1 MSRSSSLFKFRS
13 RLFFN
18 YGIIVLLIVGAYL
31 FLSVTLYKNLGAKAS
46 ESVLD
51 QYIEITD
58 SRLDQLFRPIEREIR
73 KSYYLIQNGQLKKYE
88 PENQAAILSSGLLAL
103 PQCGSVMMSAPSGSQ
118 FLVMNYDEGVYY
130 SKLLDTIRNVLPQ
143 PESPSKRFITRDFRP
158 LVWGKKSNWTLN
170 EFNGSIVD
178 MRWSVDMPD
187 YDTKKRLWYL
197 EAKEYLD
204 KGYQQ
209 IELNS
214 KIPVT
219 WTDVYPLYTTRDLG
233 MTAVLSAITKE
244 KDTVFIA
251 YDLLVSDIN
260 KFTQAQDPT
269 PNGGVFI
276 FSDKSRLLGLP
287 NLAYQNKI
295 QENSSVLLH
304 SPDVLNNPVIDFIFS
319 NWEKDNSYAGKPIRI
334 AIEGNTFWVRLKPY
348 SVGIDKKLWTG
359 VIIPESDLLIY
370 SAGFNYLIY
379 IVGFIGLFL
388 ALFISWRIASS
399 ISKPLIDLVERNQR
413 IASLDLGPGKEFK
426 TKTTELYYLYDSI
439 EKMRVALIK
448 ALDERRTAAI
458 HLEESESRYRELIQK
473 NVAGVFRSTIQGQL
487 IDCNTAFARI
497 FGYAN
502 IEEIIDV
509 PASALYHPSFP
520 RTTFMEA
527 LSQQDVLIN
536 YEARYVS
543 KDGILI
549 HALLNVTLVRN
560 AEGEP
565 MLIEGTIIDITD
577 RVAALEALKKSETR
591 LELALEGA
599 GQAVWECDVQTGEG
613 NFKNLV
619 IDMLGYGEKE
629 IPQNFKGWRS
639 LVHEEDWEEIVSEVI
654 IHLEGRSERI
664 IMEHRMKDVHG
675 VWRWI
680 QTRGM
685 VTEWN
690 KDGVPIKA
698 TGTFI
703 DISEKRKN
711 ENEKQKIS
719 KDLMHYNS
727 ELEHFAYITS
737 HNLRAPVVNL
747 ESLLSIYDY
756 DKNDSQDNKFILQK
770 ISESVEKLSG
780 TIYDLNEIV
789 AIKKDKQER
798 LSVIGLEEI
807 FKATL
812 VSIQS
817 QIDKS
822 KASVSYDFS
831 EAPDVL
837 YVRSHMVSVFQN
849 FLTNAIKYRK
859 ADRDPIIAIRTYK
872 DNGYICL
879 SVKDNGIGIDLAL
892 YGNKLFELYQRFHY
906 DYEGKGLGLY
916 IVKTQVEMH
925 GGHITVHSEVDKG
938 TEFIVHF
945 KDSIHGKN

>member
-1 MSRSSSLFKFRS
+1 M
-13 RLFFN
+13 
-18 YGIIVLLIVGAYL
+18 LIVGAYL
-31 FLSVTLYKNLGAKAS
+31 FLSVTLHKNLGALAS

-73 KSYYLIQNGQLKKYE
+73 KSYYLIQNGHLRKYE
-88 PENQAAILSSGLLAL
+88 PAKQAAILSSALLAL
-103 PQCGSVMMSAPSGSQ
+103 PQCESVMMSSPSGSQ
-118 FLVMNYDEGVYY
+118 FLVMNYNEDVYY
-130 SKLLDTIRNVLPQ
+130 SKLLDNIRNELPK
-143 PESPSKRFITRDFRP
+143 PDSVSKRFITRDFRP
-158 LVWGKKSNWTLN
+158 SVWGTSSNWSLN
-170 EFNGSIVD
+170 EFNGSVVD
-178 MRWSVDMPD
+178 MRWSVDMPE
-187 YDTKKRLWYL
+187 YDSKKRLWFLRAMEYL
-197 EAKEYLD
+197 EKEYHQVELD
-204 KGYQQ
+204 
-209 IELNS
+209 S
-214 KIPVT
+214 VIPVM
-219 WTDVYPLYTTRDLG
+219 WTDLYPLYTTRDLG
-233 MTAVLSAITKE
+233 MTAVISAITEE

-260 KFTQAQDPT
+260 KFTEAQDPT

-276 FSDKSRLLGLP
+276 FSDKSKLLGLP
-287 NLAYQNKI
+287 NLVYQNKN
-295 QENSSVLLH
+295 QENTSMLLH
-304 SPDVLNNPVIDFIFS
+304 SPEVLNNPIINFIFS
-319 NWEKDNSYAGKPIRI
+319 NWEKDNSYAGKPVRFT
-334 AIEGNTFWVRLKPY
+334 IEGETFWVRLKPY
-348 SVGIDKKLWTG
+348 SVGVDKKLWTG
-359 VIIPESDLLIY
+359 VIIPESDLRMY

-379 IVGFIGLFL
+379 LVGFIGLLL

-399 ISKPLIDLVERNQR
+399 ISKPLTELVERNQR

-426 TKTTELYYLYDSI
+426 TKTTELYNLYLSI
-439 EKMRVALIK
+439 EKMRIALIK
-448 ALDERRTAAI
+448 ALDERRTAAL

-473 NVAGVFRSTIQGQL
+473 NVAGVYRSTIQGQL
-487 IDCNTAFARI
+487 IDCNNAFARI

-502 IEEIIDV
+502 IEEIIDT
-509 PASALYHPSFP
+509 PASAFYHSSFP
-520 RTTFMEA
+520 RAAFMEA
-527 LSQQDVLIN
+527 LYKHDVLVN

-543 KDGILI
+543 KKGILI
-549 HALLNVTLVRN
+549 HALLNVALVRN
-560 AEGEP
+560 EEGEP

-613 NFKNLV
+613 NFKNLA
-619 IDMLGYGEKE
+619 IDMLGYDVKD

-639 LVHEEDWEEIVSEVI
+639 LVHPEDWEDIVSEVI

-664 IMEHRMKDVHG
+664 IMEHRMKDMNG

-690 KDGVPIKA
+690 KDGVPLKA

-719 KDLMHYNS
+719 MELMHYNS

-747 ESLLSIYDY
+747 ESLLAIYDF
-756 DKNDSQDNKFILQK
+756 DKNDSQDNKLILHK
-770 ISESVEKLSG
+770 ISESVERLSG
-780 TIYDLNEIV
+780 TISDLNDIV

-798 LSVIGLEEI
+798 LSIVGLEEI

-822 KASVSYDFS
+822 NAQVRYDFS
-831 EAPDVL
+831 DAPEVL

-859 ADRDPIIAIRTYK
+859 PDRDPIIAIRTYR

-892 YGNKLFELYQRFHY
+892 YGNKLFELYQRFHT

-916 IVKTQVEMH
+916 IVKAQVEMH
-925 GGHITVHSEVDKG
+925 GGHITVRSEVDKG